1 MNDVTEIP
9 NELAH
14 FNLNEW
20 NKTEAKGKAD
30 FLTALGKR
38 PTFNSVKKFVANRYV
53 VTSLEYV
60 ASFVLFMLFIFTSFK
75 VGALAVRYS
84 DNLLHSILDIHNANG
99 TVTPATIDREVLWW
113 FAFVTIVM
121 FILIS
126 TPGMIYFKLYDHD
139 PSNMKAKQATA
150 VKLDYSGWYAF
161 FASLGRAIFRMAS
174 FDWITPRLP
183 IVITWA
189 CIAWLFYVSS
199 HGDGSAWEKYLPVAF
214 EVGLA
219 QLVGNLLDK
228 RAAYRQVVFDR
239 LDEEASKYDQR
250 LAEYERDP
258 MYLRKLFN
266 AIRENLTS
274 LRDRTGQLPNAFLE
288 TAPAVTV
295 NRAVLEEYRR
305 FTGGQQFADMV
316 RAMKM
321 DEITKEADTAEKRKP
336 RDGKNWTPATLFA
349 DLQARGV
356 SGEYTE
362 RNIVSDYDKA
372 YEARKAWRGGANKMY
387 EAARTA
393 AA

>member
-1 MNDVTEIP
+1 MNDMTDIP
-9 NELAH
+9 NELQH
-14 FNLNEW
+14 FNLAEW
-20 NKTEAKGKAD
+20 TKTEAKGKTD
-30 FLTALGKR
+30 FLATLGKR
-38 PTFNSVKKFVANRYV
+38 PTFNAVSKLVANRYV

-84 DNLLHSILDIHNANG
+84 NNLLHSILDTHVNG
-99 TVTPATIDREVLWW
+99 VLVPAAIDREVLWW

-139 PSNMKAKQATA
+139 PSNVKAKEATA
-150 VKLDYSGWYAF
+150 IKIDYGGWYAF
-161 FASLGRAIFRMAS
+161 FSSLGRAIVRMS
-174 FDWITPRLP
+174 SLDWITPRLP

-189 CIAWLFYVSS
+189 CIVWLFYVSD
-199 HGDGSAWEKYLPVAF
+199 HGDGSVWEKFLPVAF

-239 LDEEASKYDQR
+239 LDEETAKYDQR
-250 LAEYERDP
+250 INEYERDP
-258 MYLRKLFN
+258 LYLRKLFN
-266 AIRENLTS
+266 AIRENLTN
-274 LRDRTGQLPNAFLE
+274 LRDRAGQLPNAFLE

-316 RAMKM
+316 RAMKL
-321 DEITKEADTAEKRKP
+321 DEITKEADSTEKRKP

-349 DLQARGV
+349 DIQARGIT
-356 SGEYTE
+356 GEYTE
-362 RNIVSDYDKA
+362 TNIRNDYDKA
-372 YEARKAWRGGANKMY
+372 YEPRSAWRNGAKDKYND
-387 EAARTA
+387 ARTA
-393 AA
+393 NA